1 MTGRRCDEET
11 HGEVRGVTVREL
23 LNQCRTALTE
33 IVAIERQID
42 LLMSTGAPSDGG
54 GGGIR
59 REKIKGA
66 DEYTVVS
73 GTNNPE
79 AAREQAVDGY
89 MELLEKKKQHL
100 ETLLFEMENVLGSL
114 NDGRARAV
122 LRLYYGV
129 GWSDERIAE
138 EMDTARQVVQ
148 KWRNVAV
155 DYLEAQQKV
164 AESCTDTVV

>member
-1 MTGRRCDEET
+1 M
-11 HGEVRGVTVREL
+11 TVREL

-42 LLMSTGAPSDGG
+42 LLMSTGAPSDGS

-59 REKIKGA
+59 REKVKGA

-79 AAREQAVDGY
+79 AARAQAVDGY
-89 MELLEKKKQHL
+89 KAALETKKQHL
-100 ETLLFEMENVLGSL
+100 EALLHEMEDVLGGL

-148 KWRNVAV
+148 KWRNAAV
-155 DYLEAQQKV
+155 DYLDAKQKV
-164 AESCTDTVV
+164 ADSCTDTVV